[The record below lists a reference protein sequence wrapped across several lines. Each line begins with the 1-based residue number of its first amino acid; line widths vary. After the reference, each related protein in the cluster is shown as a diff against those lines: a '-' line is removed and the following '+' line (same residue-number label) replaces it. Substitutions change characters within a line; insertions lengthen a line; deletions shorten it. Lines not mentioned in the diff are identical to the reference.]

1 LGESDRGGW
10 GSGGVAA
17 FPPLPGEPGTQKD
30 LLCDSAQVQEAIGR
44 ADSMLNAGRIYRA
57 AMIRELWNTVASG
70 EETTLEQRAR
80 CRLAATFAAD
90 CARDAMDMMYRLGGS
105 TSFKQES
112 RLAECWRDLHVVG
125 QTANIAPEWY
135 PLGGRVLMGMDPGP
149 RLR

>member
-1 LGESDRGGW
+1 
-10 GSGGVAA
+10 
-17 FPPLPGEPGTQKD
+17 
-30 LLCDSAQVQEAIGR
+30 
-44 ADSMLNAGRIYRA
+44 MLNAGRIYRA
-57 AMIRELWNTVASG
+57 ATIRELWDTIASG

-90 CARDAMDMMYRLGGS
+90 CARDAMDLMYRLGGS